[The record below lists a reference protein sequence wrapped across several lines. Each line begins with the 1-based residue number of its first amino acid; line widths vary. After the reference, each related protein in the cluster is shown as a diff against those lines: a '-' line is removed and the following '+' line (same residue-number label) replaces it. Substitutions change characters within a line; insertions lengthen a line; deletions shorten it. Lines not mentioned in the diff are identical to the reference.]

1 MRPHHKTTMA
11 LCRKLTLEEAY
22 ARLQRMRR
30 IPCEQDLARGG
41 ARPRDGFSAARR
53 DFGEPR
59 DFDAEASPL
68 STADAGPGEFDVR
81 LPRELGGAAPR
92 DQAALDGEFDVTLP
106 SGVPPSPGVKGG
118 ESSSAKPQPDV
129 AAAVQ
134 SFRKILQDIEQQ
146 QQLERRQLEEV
157 ATSRSAAPPPQSP
170 QPREV
175 SVNPAAPPVR
185 LPGRTPVNPAA
196 PPVRVPG
203 RTPVNPAA
211 PPVRLPGRTPVGPA
225 APPRPPGMPPGFR
238 PLRSPAQS

>member
-1 MRPHHKTTMA
+1 MRAHHKSTMA
-11 LCRKLTLEEAY
+11 LCKKLTLEEAY

-41 ARPRDGFSAARR
+41 AQPRG

-59 DFDAEASPL
+59 DLAVGL
-68 STADAGPGEFDVR
+68 GVADAGPGEFDVR

-92 DQAALDGEFDVTLP
+92 DQAAKDGEFDVTLP
-106 SGVPPSPGVKGG
+106 SGVPASPASSAVKGG
-118 ESSSAKPQPDV
+118 ESSPSVKSSESSSAKPQPDV

-157 ATSRSAAPPPQSP
+157 ATSRSAAPSP
-170 QPREV
+170 QPREAPV
-175 SVNPAAPPVR
+175 RQPGRTAVNPGAPPVRLPGRTAVNPAAPPVR
-185 LPGRTPVNPAA
+185 L
-196 PPVRVPG
+196 
-203 RTPVNPAA
+203 
-211 PPVRLPGRTPVGPA
+211 
-225 APPRPPGMPPGFR
+225 PGMPPGFR

>member
-1 MRPHHKTTMA
+1 MA

-30 IPCEQDLARGG
+30 IPCEQDLARE
-41 ARPRDGFSAARR
+41 ASAARR

-59 DFDAEASPL
+59 DFAVGLGVADAEASPL

-81 LPRELGGAAPR
+81 LPRGLGGAAPR
-92 DQAALDGEFDVTLP
+92 DQGAKDGEFDVTLP
-106 SGVPPSPGVKGG
+106 SGVPASPASSAVKGG
-118 ESSSAKPQPDV
+118 ESSPSLKSSEPSSAKPQPDV

-170 QPREV
+170 QPREAA
-175 SVNPAAPPVR
+175 VNPGAPPVRLPGRAAVNPGAPPVR
-185 LPGRTPVNPAA
+185 LPGRTA
-196 PPVRVPG
+196 
-203 RTPVNPAA
+203 
-211 PPVRLPGRTPVGPA
+211 
-225 APPRPPGMPPGFR
+225 GFR